1 MDQPRSELAD
11 AAAAKAIDEITKTE
25 QPIHLKK
32 PPLMEGRFADVMRKM
47 YKENQKK
54 IRDLN
59 VKENFKFCRKKCPFF
74 KTRSCFKKTFQEQK
88 ECYDSRG
95 YEKPE
100 ETSAAQTENQAD
112 SAGQA

>member
-11 AAAAKAIDEITKTE
+11 AAAVKAIDEIVKEE

-59 VKENFKFCRKKCPFF
+59 VKENFKFCRKKC
-74 KTRSCFKKTFQEQK
+74 KRLKECECWKKTFAEQK
-88 ECYDSRG
+88 DCYEKRG
-95 YEKPE
+95 YETIQPSEKKE
-100 ETSAAQTENQAD
+100 EVKS
-112 SAGQA
+112 

>member
-1 MDQPRSELAD
+1 MDQSRSELAD
-11 AAAAKAIDEITKTE
+11 AAAAKAIDEIVKEE

-59 VKENFKFCRKKCPFF
+59 VKENFKFCRKKCSFF
-74 KTRSCFKKTFQEQK
+74 KCKNCFRRSFQEQK
-88 ECYDSRG
+88 ECAESKKYL
-95 YEKPE
+95 EF
-100 ETSAAQTENQAD
+100 ENQEC
-112 SAGQA
+112 SQT

>member
-11 AAAAKAIDEITKTE
+11 AAAVKAIDEIVKTE

-59 VKENFKFCRKKCPFF
+59 VKENFKFCRKKCKLF
-74 KTRSCFKKTFQEQK
+74 KCEQCWKKSFEEQK
-88 ECYDSRG
+88 KCWDGNLYLAVPQPRKSNDS
-95 YEKPE
+95 
-100 ETSAAQTENQAD
+100 
-112 SAGQA
+112 